1 METDQYTAVGMLLD
15 LVSAKLD
22 GSDRVPFDQLV
33 AALVQTG
40 QLDCARLLDEKLTE
54 KCLQDGCPKL
64 GQQNLNIIYMS
75 CIIIS

>member
-1 METDQYTAVGMLLD
+1 METDEDTAVGMLLD

-22 GSDRVPFDQLV
+22 GNDRTPFDQLV

-54 KCLQDGCPKL
+54 QCLQDRRPEL
-64 GQQNLNIIYMS
+64 G
-75 CIIIS
+75 